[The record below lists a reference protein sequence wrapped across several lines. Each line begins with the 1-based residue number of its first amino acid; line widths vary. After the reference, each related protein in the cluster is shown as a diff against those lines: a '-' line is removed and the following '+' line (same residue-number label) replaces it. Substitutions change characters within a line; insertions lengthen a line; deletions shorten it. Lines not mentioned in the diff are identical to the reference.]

1 MQFTT
6 DDLHHGDHLYV
17 KRKGLLYSHHGIYAG
32 EGLVIHFK
40 GTVREKKDPVVT
52 MTDIDNFLEGG
63 KLKRRYYKKRLPP
76 DETLRIA
83 MDHLDLKEYSLAFNN
98 CEHFATFCATGK
110 KKSSQVRIVFGGIVG
125 VTLAAAAAL
134 IRKKKATES

>member
-63 KLKRRYYKKRLPP
+63 KLKKTVLQK
-76 DETLRIA
+76 A
-83 MDHLDLKEYSLAFNN
+83 LA
-98 CEHFATFCATGK
+98 T
-110 KKSSQVRIVFGGIVG
+110 R
-125 VTLAAAAAL
+125 
-134 IRKKKATES
+134 